1 MKKIPFYVP
10 LIEQSEQN
18 LVEEVLK
25 LKGASKI
32 EELEDLMCEYTS
44 STYAVSTSSWSG
56 AVHLSMFALGLKRG
70 DKILCSVNAH
80 PAIPEAVRHFDAEP
94 IFVDIEPD
102 TYNISVDALKK
113 ALVEFKHK
121 KLKAVIVSHIGGVS
135 CELDEIYK
143 IAAENKIKVIEDAST
158 SLGATYKGKMIG
170 NTGGDLTTFSFGS
183 NLKNP
188 IVNTGIITTND
199 KALYEKAKLIRHHS
213 IESKEWD
220 KSGTLGYIYD
230 VKDIGIKYDTSE
242 LEAAFSIAKLQ
253 KADELIKRKREIA
266 EIYYS
271 KLEGVPH
278 ITLPQ
283 KTDEHTYGLFTIK
296 VDKNRDDFARALS
309 DRGVYTGLF
318 FVPLHLLTYYKQ
330 KYSLKVNAYP
340 TALTT
345 YQQILSIPCYAK
357 MSDDDVLYV
366 CDIIKEVANSRV

>member
-10 LIEQSEQN
+10 HIEQSEKN

-32 EELEDLMCEYTS
+32 EELEDLMCEYTG

-56 AVHLSMFALGLKRG
+56 AIHLSMFALGLKRG

-102 TYNISVDALKK
+102 SFNISVDALKK

-121 KLKAVIVSHIGGVS
+121 KLKAVIISHIGGVS

-143 IAAENKIKVIEDAST
+143 IAEENKIKVIEDAST
-158 SLGATYKGKMIG
+158 SLGATYKGKMVG
-170 NTGGDLTTFSFGS
+170 NTGGDMVTFSFGS

-199 KALYEKAKLIRHHS
+199 KALYERAKLIRHHS

-242 LEAAFSIAKLQ
+242 LEAAFSISKLQ
-253 KADELIKRKREIA
+253 KADELIQRRREIA
-266 EIYYS
+266 SIYY
-271 KLEGVPH
+271 KELEGVPH
-278 ITLPQ
+278 IALPN
-283 KTDEHTYGLFTIK
+283 KVENHTYGLFTIK
-296 VDKNRDDFARALS
+296 IDKNRDDFARALS
-309 DRGVYTGLF
+309 DKGVYTGLF

-340 TALTT
+340 VALTT

-357 MSDDDVLYV
+357 MSDEEVLYV
-366 CDIIKEVANSRV
+366 CDMIKEVANSRV